1 MVPWVGLRSVIVA
14 FPGHTYLLFL
24 CFQGLCLEI
33 PGPTLID
40 LKITFNATYEEIT
53 RSVSA
58 RGIGGFFGSFL
69 AGLLVDFLGP
79 KKDWLLT
86 LSQSLF
92 TVTIMLA
99 PFTRSLTVLWLLFF
113 VLGGAAGIANVSK

>member
-1 MVPWVGLRSVIVA
+1 M
-14 FPGHTYLLFL
+14 
-24 CFQGLCLEI
+24 
-33 PGPTLID
+33 
-40 LKITFNATYEEIT
+40 
-53 RSVSA
+53 SA